1 MLAATRM
8 IVRKLGPRT
17 LIDTPAKVNLSL
29 EILGRRA
36 DGFHEI
42 ETLMVAVSVCD
53 TLEFTPS
60 SDEAITLDCRWADGF
75 AARDRLLDSEL
86 PPVGKNIVWR
96 AAQLIRER
104 TGTKAGAAIRLTKR
118 IPAAAGLGGASS
130 DAAAALVAANIGW
143 QLELSKDKL
152 QSLAAE
158 LGSDVPFFLS
168 SGPKGRGAAI
178 CRGRGEMIE
187 PVKLPPLHVVIVRP
201 PVGLST
207 PLVYQTL
214 GYKVGQRTDAP
225 VASEPLARR
234 LAAGQVA
241 PAARMLNNR
250 LEGPAARLT
259 PWIARLADEFSR
271 LDVLGHQM
279 SGSGSSYFGLCMS
292 SRQARRVAAR
302 LRARGVGTVFA
313 ATTMTAAT

>member
-1 MLAATRM
+1 M
-8 IVRKLGPRT
+8 IVRKLGHST
-17 LIDTPAKVNLSL
+17 LILAPAKVNLSL

-42 ETLMVAVSVCD
+42 ETLMASVSVCD
-53 TLEFTPS
+53 TLQFTPLA
-60 SDEAITLDCRWADGF
+60 DEAVTLDCQWAAGL
-75 AARDRLLDSEL
+75 AARDRQLDGEL
-86 PPVGKNIVWR
+86 PPVEKNIIWR
-96 AAQLIRER
+96 AAQLVRER
-104 TGTKAGAAIRLTKR
+104 TGIKAGAAIRLTKR

-143 QLELSKDKL
+143 QLGLSREKL

-168 SGPKGRGAAI
+168 SGPKGSGAAI
-178 CRGRGEMIE
+178 CRGRGELIE
-187 PVKLPPLHVVIVRP
+187 SIRLPPLHVVIVRP

-214 GYKVGQRTDAP
+214 GYKVGQRTDSP
-225 VASEPLARR
+225 ESSEPLARR

-259 PWIARLADEFSR
+259 PWVGRLADEFSR

-279 SGSGSSYFGLCMS
+279 SGSGSSYFGLCTS

>member
-1 MLAATRM
+1 M

-42 ETLMVAVSVCD
+42 ETLMVAVNVCD
-53 TLEFTPS
+53 TLQFTPS
-60 SDEAITLDCRWADGF
+60 ADEAITLDCQWAAGL
-75 AARDRLLDSEL
+75 AARDRQLAGEL
-86 PPVGKNIVWR
+86 PPVEKNIVWR
-96 AAQLIRER
+96 AVQLVRER
-104 TGTKAGAAIRLTKR
+104 TGTKTGAAIRLTKR

-143 QLELSKDKL
+143 HLGLSREKL

-168 SGPKGRGAAI
+168 GGAAI
-178 CRGRGEMIE
+178 CRGRGELIE

-214 GYKVGQRTDAP
+214 GYQVGQRTDTP
-225 VASEPLARR
+225 VPSELLARR

-259 PWIARLADEFSR
+259 PWIDRLADEFSR

>member
-1 MLAATRM
+1 M
-8 IVRKLGPRT
+8 IVRKLGLRT

-29 EILGRRA
+29 EILSRRA

-60 SDEAITLDCRWADGF
+60 PEGAITLDCQWAAGL
-75 AARDRLLDSEL
+75 AARDRQLNGEL
-86 PPVGKNIVWR
+86 PPVEKNIVWR
-96 AAQLIRER
+96 ALQLVRER
-104 TGTKAGAAIRLTKR
+104 TGTTAGASIRLTKR

-130 DAAAALVAANIGW
+130 NAAAALVAANIGW
-143 QLELSKDKL
+143 QLGLSHEKL

-158 LGSDVPFFLS
+158 LGSDVPFFF
-168 SGPKGRGAAI
+168 SGGAAI
-178 CRGRGEMIE
+178 CRGRGELIE
-187 PVKLPPLHVVIVRP
+187 PLRLPRLHVVIVRP

-214 GYKVGQRTDAP
+214 GYSVGQRTDSP
-225 VASEPLARR
+225 VPSEPLARR

-259 PWIARLADEFSR
+259 PWINRLADEFSR

-279 SGSGSSYFGLCMS
+279 SGSGSSYFGLCTS